1 MDTAIFDRDFLPPG
15 RYEINGSCGL
25 RVTKRY
31 ISHVIGSSLSSCCRC
46 LSNNAIMPTTSRGLD
61 RTDGPNQRKNSRA
74 DLAAMEAAG
83 VKPDIPADWTE
94 MPD

>member
-1 MDTAIFDRDFLPPG
+1 
-15 RYEINGSCGL
+15 
-25 RVTKRY
+25 
-31 ISHVIGSSLSSCCRC
+31 
-46 LSNNAIMPTTSRGLD
+46 MPTTSRGLD

-74 DLAAMEAAG
+74 ALAAMEAAG